1 MTATMLSLPDKL
13 TPLENEIWEFVE
25 QSIEISINDLDFRQ
39 DNPGY
44 EHDLE
49 LQLADVSAHVER
61 LCRMSEDAIGAD
73 ISSFRFS
80 AICVAGRNL
89 IYKLNKAVDAPT
101 FTMQQRITKL
111 ET

>member
-1 MTATMLSLPDKL
+1 MTATMLSLPEKL

-25 QSIEISINDLDFRQ
+25 SSIEISINDPDFKQ

-49 LQLADVSAHVER
+49 LQLADVNAHVER
-61 LCRMSEDAIGAD
+61 FCRMSEDAIGAD
-73 ISSFRFS
+73 ISRQKFS

-89 IYKLNKAVDAPT
+89 IYKVNKAIDAPT
-101 FTMQQRITKL
+101 YPCHNG
-111 ET
+111 